1 MDAPRPIDLS
11 VPSAGA
17 IQDHRWV
24 RFGSYELHWIETGD
38 LWLDGGAM
46 FGVVPKALWA
56 RQLPPDAQNR
66 IPMTMRCL
74 LIRSLNTGRLYLV
87 DNGAGN
93 KFNQKMSSIY
103 GLDYGPDDEKR
114 LETSLARAGVQPS
127 EVTDLI
133 FTHLHFDH
141 CGGTTDYVDGVL
153 SHVFPNAHYH
163 VHPDHF
169 RTATEPNPREQA
181 SFLPD
186 NIGPVAA
193 ASDRLSLVHLTQADV
208 KVLKNLDANQANVT
222 QAVYEP
228 GLEALVMNGHTLGQQ
243 LPKISSGN
251 THLVFVADLLPTA
264 QHVPLVWVMGYD
276 MFPTQTLK
284 EKQAFLQQ
292 AADEQWWLLMEH
304 DRHHECIQV
313 GNIEGRWKVVAT
325 STLNDLAV

>member
-1 MDAPRPIDLS
+1 
-11 VPSAGA
+11 
-17 IQDHRWV
+17 V
-24 RFGSYELHWIETGD
+24 RFGSFELHWIETGD

-46 FGVVPKALWA
+46 FGVVPKALWS

-74 LIRSLNTGRLYLV
+74 LIRSLNTGRTYLV

-93 KFNQKMSSIY
+93 KFNEKMSSIY
-103 GLDYGPDDEKR
+103 GLDYGPQDEKR
-114 LETSLARAGVQPS
+114 LENSLARASIQPS
-127 EVTDLI
+127 EITDLI

-141 CGGTTDYVDGVL
+141 CGGTTDWVDGQL
-153 SHVFPNAHYH
+153 SHVFPNARYH
-163 VHPDHF
+163 VHRDHF
-169 RTATEPNPREQA
+169 LTATEPNPREQA

-186 NIGPVAA
+186 NIGPITA
-193 ASDRLSLVHLTQADV
+193 ASDQLSLVGLEQVD
-208 KVLKNLDANQANVT
+208 VT
-222 QAVYEP
+222 QPVYEP

-243 LPKISSGN
+243 LPKISCGD

-284 EKQAFLQQ
+284 EKQAFLEQ
-292 AADEQWWLLMEH
+292 AAAEQWWLLMEH

-313 GNIEGRWKVVAT
+313 GNIDGRWKVIAN
-325 STLNDLAV
+325 STLNDLAI

>member
-1 MDAPRPIDLS
+1 
-11 VPSAGA
+11 
-17 IQDHRWV
+17 V
-24 RFGSYELHWIETGD
+24 RFGSFELHWIETGD

-46 FGVVPKALWA
+46 FGVVPKALWS

-74 LIRSLNTGRLYLV
+74 LIRSLNTGRTYLV

-93 KFNQKMSSIY
+93 KFNEKMSSIY
-103 GLDYGPDDEKR
+103 GLDYGPQDEKR
-114 LETSLARAGVQPS
+114 LETSLARATIQPS
-127 EVTDLI
+127 EITDLI

-141 CGGTTDYVDGVL
+141 CGGTTDWVDGQL
-153 SHVFPNAHYH
+153 SHVFPNARYH
-163 VHPDHF
+163 VHRDHF

-186 NIGPVAA
+186 NIGPITA
-193 ASDRLSLVHLTQADV
+193 ASDQLSLVGLEQVD
-208 KVLKNLDANQANVT
+208 VT
-222 QAVYEP
+222 QPVYEP

-243 LPKISSGN
+243 LPKISWGD

-284 EKQAFLQQ
+284 EKQAFLEQ
-292 AADEQWWLLMEH
+292 AAAEQWWLLMEH

-313 GNIEGRWKVVAT
+313 GNIDGRWKVVAN
-325 STLNDLAV
+325 STLNDLAI

>member
-1 MDAPRPIDLS
+1 M
-11 VPSAGA
+11 
-17 IQDHRWV
+17 
-24 RFGSYELHWIETGD
+24 RFGSFELHWIETGD

-46 FGVVPKALWA
+46 FGVVPKALWS

-93 KFNQKMSSIY
+93 KFNEKMSAIY
-103 GLDYGPDDEKR
+103 GLDYGPQGEKR
-114 LETSLARAGVQPS
+114 LEASLARAGVQPS
-127 EVTDLI
+127 EVTDII

-153 SHVFPNAHYH
+153 SHVFPNARYY
-163 VHPDHF
+163 VHRDQF

-186 NIGPVAA
+186 NISPIVA
-193 ASDRLSLVHLTQADV
+193 ASDRLSLVDV
-208 KVLKNLDANQANVT
+208 NQL
-222 QAVYEP
+222 VYEP

-243 LPKISSGN
+243 LPTMTNGDQ
-251 THLVFVADLLPTA
+251 HLVFVADLLPTA
-264 QHVPLVWVMGYD
+264 QHLPLDWVMGYD

-284 EKQAFLQQ
+284 EKQEFLEQ
-292 AADEQWWLLMEH
+292 AAAEQWWLLLEH
-304 DRHHECIQV
+304 DRFHECIQV
-313 GNIEGRWKVVAT
+313 GNIDGRWKVVAN
-325 STLNDLAV
+325 STLNDLAQ

>member
-1 MDAPRPIDLS
+1 
-11 VPSAGA
+11 
-17 IQDHRWV
+17 V
-24 RFGSYELHWIETGD
+24 RFGSFELHWIETGD

-46 FGVVPKALWA
+46 FGVVPKALWS

-74 LIRSLNTGRLYLV
+74 LIRSLNTGRTYLV

-93 KFNQKMSSIY
+93 KFNEKMSSIY
-103 GLDYGPDDEKR
+103 GLDYGPQDEKR
-114 LETSLARAGVQPS
+114 LETSLARATIQPS
-127 EVTDLI
+127 EITDLI

-141 CGGTTDYVDGVL
+141 CGGTTDWVDGQL
-153 SHVFPNAHYH
+153 SHVFPNARYH
-163 VHPDHF
+163 VHRDHF
-169 RTATEPNPREQA
+169 LTATEPNPREQA

-186 NIGPVAA
+186 NIGPIAT
-193 ASDRLSLVHLTQADV
+193 ASDQLSLVGLEQVD
-208 KVLKNLDANQANVT
+208 VT
-222 QAVYEP
+222 QPVYEP

-243 LPKISSGN
+243 LPKISCGD

-284 EKQAFLQQ
+284 EKQAFLEQ
-292 AADEQWWLLMEH
+292 AAAEQWWLLMEH

-313 GNIEGRWKVVAT
+313 GNIDGRWKVVAT
-325 STLNDLAV
+325 STLNDLAI

>member
-24 RFGSYELHWIETGD
+24 RFGSFELHWIETGD

-46 FGVVPKALWA
+46 FGVIPKALWS

-74 LIRSLNTGRLYLV
+74 LIRSLNTGRTYLV

-93 KFNQKMSSIY
+93 KFNEKMSSIY
-103 GLDYGPDDEKR
+103 GLDYGPQDEKR
-114 LETSLARAGVQPS
+114 LETSLARASIQPS
-127 EVTDLI
+127 EITDLI

-141 CGGTTDYVDGVL
+141 CGGTTDWVDGQL
-153 SHVFPNAHYH
+153 SHVFSNARYH
-163 VHPDHF
+163 VHRDHF
-169 RTATEPNPREQA
+169 LTATEPNPREQA

-186 NIGPVAA
+186 NIGPITA
-193 ASDRLSLVHLTQADV
+193 ASDQLSLVGLEQVD
-208 KVLKNLDANQANVT
+208 VT
-222 QAVYEP
+222 QPVYEP

-243 LPKISSGN
+243 LPKISCGD

-284 EKQAFLQQ
+284 EKQAFLEQ
-292 AADEQWWLLMEH
+292 AAAEQWWLLMEH

-313 GNIEGRWKVVAT
+313 GNIDGRWKVIAT
-325 STLNDLAV
+325 STLNDLAI

>member
-1 MDAPRPIDLS
+1 MDTPRPIDLS

-24 RFGSYELHWIETGD
+24 RFGSFELHWIETGD

-46 FGVVPKALWA
+46 FGVVPKALWS

-93 KFNQKMSSIY
+93 KFNEKMSAIY
-103 GLDYGPDDEKR
+103 GLDYGPQGEKR
-114 LETSLARAGVQPS
+114 LEASLARAVVQPS
-127 EVTDLI
+127 EITDII

-141 CGGTTDYVDGVL
+141 CGGTTDWIDGQL
-153 SHVFPNAHYH
+153 SHVFPNARYH
-163 VHPDHF
+163 VHRDHF

-186 NIGPVAA
+186 NISPIAA
-193 ASDRLSLVHLTQADV
+193 ASDRLSLVDV
-208 KVLKNLDANQANVT
+208 NQL
-222 QAVYEP
+222 VYEP

-243 LPKISSGN
+243 LPKISCGD

-284 EKQAFLQQ
+284 EKQAFLEQ
-292 AADEQWWLLMEH
+292 AAAEQWWLLMEH

-313 GNIEGRWKVVAT
+313 GNIDGRWKVVAN
-325 STLNDLAV
+325 STLNDLAI

>member
-1 MDAPRPIDLS
+1 
-11 VPSAGA
+11 
-17 IQDHRWV
+17 V
-24 RFGSYELHWIETGD
+24 RFGSFELHWIETGD

-46 FGVVPKALWA
+46 FGVIPKALWS

-74 LIRSLNTGRLYLV
+74 LIRSLNTGRTYLV

-93 KFNQKMSSIY
+93 KFNEKMSSIY
-103 GLDYGPDDEKR
+103 GLDYGPQDEKR
-114 LETSLARAGVQPS
+114 LETSLARATIQPS
-127 EVTDLI
+127 EITDLI

-141 CGGTTDYVDGVL
+141 CGGTTDWVDGQL
-153 SHVFPNAHYH
+153 SHVFPNARYH
-163 VHPDHF
+163 VHRDHF
-169 RTATEPNPREQA
+169 LTATEPNPREQA

-186 NIGPVAA
+186 NIGPITA
-193 ASDRLSLVHLTQADV
+193 ASDQLSLVGLEQVD
-208 KVLKNLDANQANVT
+208 VT
-222 QAVYEP
+222 QPVYEP

-243 LPKISSGN
+243 LPKISCGD

-284 EKQAFLQQ
+284 EKQAFLEQ
-292 AADEQWWLLMEH
+292 AAAQQWWLLMEH

-313 GNIEGRWKVVAT
+313 GNIDGRWKVVAT
-325 STLNDLAV
+325 STLNDLAI

>member
-24 RFGSYELHWIETGD
+24 RFGSFELHWIETGD

-46 FGVVPKALWA
+46 FGVVPKALWS

-74 LIRSLNTGRLYLV
+74 LIRSLNTGRTYLV

-93 KFNQKMSSIY
+93 KFNEKMSSIY
-103 GLDYGPDDEKR
+103 GLDYGPQDEKR
-114 LETSLARAGVQPS
+114 LETSLARASIQPS
-127 EVTDLI
+127 EITDLV

-141 CGGTTDYVDGVL
+141 CGGTTDWVDGQL
-153 SHVFPNAHYH
+153 SHVFPNARYH
-163 VHPDHF
+163 VHRDHF
-169 RTATEPNPREQA
+169 LTATEPNPREQA

-186 NIGPVAA
+186 NIGPITA
-193 ASDRLSLVHLTQADV
+193 ASDQLSLVGLEQVD
-208 KVLKNLDANQANVT
+208 VT
-222 QAVYEP
+222 QPVYEP

-243 LPKISSGN
+243 LPKISCGD

-284 EKQAFLQQ
+284 EKQAFLEQ
-292 AADEQWWLLMEH
+292 AAAEQWWLLMEH

-313 GNIEGRWKVVAT
+313 GNIDGRWKVIAT
-325 STLNDLAV
+325 STLNDLAI

>member
-1 MDAPRPIDLS
+1 
-11 VPSAGA
+11 
-17 IQDHRWV
+17 V
-24 RFGSYELHWIETGD
+24 RFGSFELHWIETGD

-46 FGVVPKALWA
+46 FGVVPKALWS

-74 LIRSLNTGRLYLV
+74 LIRSLNTGRTYLV

-93 KFNQKMSSIY
+93 KFNEKMSSIY
-103 GLDYGPDDEKR
+103 GLDYGPQDEKR
-114 LETSLARAGVQPS
+114 LETSLARASIQPS
-127 EVTDLI
+127 EITDLI

-141 CGGTTDYVDGVL
+141 CGGTTDWVDGQL
-153 SHVFPNAHYH
+153 RHVFPNARYH
-163 VHPDHF
+163 VHRDHF

-186 NIGPVAA
+186 NIGPITT
-193 ASDRLSLVHLTQADV
+193 ASDQLSLVGLEQVD
-208 KVLKNLDANQANVT
+208 VT
-222 QAVYEP
+222 QPVYEP
-228 GLEALVMNGHTLGQQ
+228 GLEVLVMNGHTLGQQ
-243 LPKISSGN
+243 LPKISCGD

-284 EKQAFLQQ
+284 EKQAFLEQ
-292 AADEQWWLLMEH
+292 AAAEQWWLLMEH

-313 GNIEGRWKVVAT
+313 GNIDGRWKVIAT
-325 STLNDLAV
+325 CTLNDLAI

>member
-1 MDAPRPIDLS
+1 MDTLRPIDLS

-24 RFGSYELHWIETGD
+24 RFGSFELHWIETGD

-46 FGVVPKALWA
+46 FGVVPKALWS

-74 LIRSLNTGRLYLV
+74 LIRSLNTGRTYLV

-93 KFNQKMSSIY
+93 KFNEKMSSIY
-103 GLDYGPDDEKR
+103 GLDYGPQDEKR
-114 LETSLARAGVQPS
+114 LETSLARASIQPS
-127 EVTDLI
+127 EITDLV

-141 CGGTTDYVDGVL
+141 CGGTTDWVDGQL
-153 SHVFPNAHYH
+153 SHVFPNARYH
-163 VHPDHF
+163 VHHDHF
-169 RTATEPNPREQA
+169 LTATKPNPREQA

-186 NIGPVAA
+186 NIGPITA
-193 ASDRLSLVHLTQADV
+193 ASDQLSLVGLEQVD
-208 KVLKNLDANQANVT
+208 VT
-222 QAVYEP
+222 QPVYEP

-243 LPKISSGN
+243 LPKISCGD

-284 EKQAFLQQ
+284 EKQAFLEQ
-292 AADEQWWLLMEH
+292 AAAEQWWLLMEH

-313 GNIEGRWKVVAT
+313 GNIDGRWKVVAN
-325 STLNDLAV
+325 STLNDLAI

>member
-1 MDAPRPIDLS
+1 M
-11 VPSAGA
+11 
-17 IQDHRWV
+17 
-24 RFGSYELHWIETGD
+24 RFGSFELHWIETGD

-46 FGVVPKALWA
+46 FGVVPKALWS

-74 LIRSLNTGRLYLV
+74 LIRSLITGRTYLV

-93 KFNQKMSSIY
+93 KFNEKMSSIY
-103 GLDYGPDDEKR
+103 GLDYGPQDEKR
-114 LETSLARAGVQPS
+114 LETSLARATVQPS
-127 EVTDLI
+127 EITDLI

-141 CGGTTDYVDGVL
+141 CGGTTDWVDGQL
-153 SHVFPNAHYH
+153 SHVFPNARYH
-163 VHPDHF
+163 VHRDHF
-169 RTATEPNPREQA
+169 LTATEPNPREQA

-186 NIGPVAA
+186 NIGPITA
-193 ASDRLSLVHLTQADV
+193 ASDQLSLVGLEQVD
-208 KVLKNLDANQANVT
+208 VT
-222 QAVYEP
+222 QPVYEP

-243 LPKISSGN
+243 LPKISCGD

-284 EKQAFLQQ
+284 EKQAFLEQ
-292 AADEQWWLLMEH
+292 AAAEQWWLLMEH

-313 GNIEGRWKVVAT
+313 GNIDGRWKVIAT
-325 STLNDLAV
+325 STLNDLAI

>member
-1 MDAPRPIDLS
+1 MDALRPIDLS

-17 IQDHRWV
+17 IQDRRWV
-24 RFGSYELHWIETGD
+24 RFGSFELHWIETGD

-46 FGVVPKALWA
+46 FGVVPKALWS

-93 KFNQKMSSIY
+93 KFNEKMSSIY
-103 GLDYGPDDEKR
+103 GLDYGPQDEKR
-114 LETSLARAGVQPS
+114 LETSLARATIQPS
-127 EVTDLI
+127 EITDLI

-141 CGGTTDYVDGVL
+141 CGGTTDWVDDQL
-153 SHVFPNAHYH
+153 SHVFPNARYH
-163 VHPDHF
+163 VHRDHF
-169 RTATEPNPREQA
+169 LTATEPNPREQA

-186 NIGPVAA
+186 NIGPITA
-193 ASDRLSLVHLTQADV
+193 ASDQLSLVGLEQVD
-208 KVLKNLDANQANVT
+208 VT
-222 QAVYEP
+222 QPVYEP

-243 LPKISSGN
+243 LPKISCGD

-284 EKQAFLQQ
+284 EKQAFLEQ
-292 AADEQWWLLMEH
+292 AAAEQWWLLMEH

-313 GNIEGRWKVVAT
+313 GNIDGRWKVVAT
-325 STLNDLAV
+325 STLNDLAI

>member
-1 MDAPRPIDLS
+1 M
-11 VPSAGA
+11 
-17 IQDHRWV
+17 
-24 RFGSYELHWIETGD
+24 RFGSFELHWIETGD

-46 FGVVPKALWA
+46 FGVVPKALWS

-74 LIRSLNTGRLYLV
+74 LIRSLNTGRTYLV

-93 KFNQKMSSIY
+93 KFNEKMSSIY
-103 GLDYGPDDEKR
+103 GLDYGPQDEKR
-114 LETSLARAGVQPS
+114 LETSLARATVQPS
-127 EVTDLI
+127 EITDLI

-141 CGGTTDYVDGVL
+141 CGGTTDWVDGQL
-153 SHVFPNAHYH
+153 SHVFPNARYH
-163 VHPDHF
+163 VHRDHF
-169 RTATEPNPREQA
+169 LTATEPNPREQA

-186 NIGPVAA
+186 NIGPITA
-193 ASDRLSLVHLTQADV
+193 ASDQLSLVGLAQVD
-208 KVLKNLDANQANVT
+208 VT
-222 QAVYEP
+222 QPVYEP

-243 LPKISSGN
+243 LPKISCGD

-284 EKQAFLQQ
+284 EKQAFLEQ
-292 AADEQWWLLMEH
+292 AAAEQWWLLMEH

-313 GNIEGRWKVVAT
+313 GNIDGRWKVIAT
-325 STLNDLAV
+325 STLNDLAI

>member
-24 RFGSYELHWIETGD
+24 RFGSFELHWIETGD

-46 FGVVPKALWA
+46 FGVVPKALWS

-93 KFNQKMSSIY
+93 KFNEKMSSIY
-103 GLDYGPDDEKR
+103 GLDYGPQDEKR
-114 LETSLARAGVQPS
+114 LETSLARASIQPS
-127 EVTDLI
+127 EITDLI

-141 CGGTTDYVDGVL
+141 CGGTTDWVDGQL
-153 SHVFPNAHYH
+153 SHIFPNARYH
-163 VHPDHF
+163 VHRNHF

-186 NIGPVAA
+186 NVGPITT
-193 ASDRLSLVHLTQADV
+193 ASDRLSLVPESQAH
-208 KVLKNLDANQANVT
+208 ANQPVH
-222 QAVYEP
+222 EP

-243 LPKISSGN
+243 LPKISCDD

-284 EKQAFLQQ
+284 EKQAFLEQ
-292 AADEQWWLLMEH
+292 AAAEQWWLLMEH

-313 GNIEGRWKVVAT
+313 GNIDGRWKVVAA
-325 STLNDLAV
+325 STLNDLAI